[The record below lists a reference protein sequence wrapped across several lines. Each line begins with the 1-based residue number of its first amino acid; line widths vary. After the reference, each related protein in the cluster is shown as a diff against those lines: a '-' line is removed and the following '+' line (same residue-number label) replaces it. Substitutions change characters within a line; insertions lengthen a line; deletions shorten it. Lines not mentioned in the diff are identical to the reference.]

1 MNPKYGYALHCVA
14 CDAPLAAAIE
24 ETMCDWCLET
34 LESQDSGFAKIQAE
48 KRRDSWKYFWE
59 SVQ

>member
-24 ETMCDWCLET
+24 EKLSIALCAIH
-34 LESQDSGFAKIQAE
+34 FKILDLIFKE
-48 KRRDSWKYFWE
+48 
-59 SVQ
+59 